1 MPTDRGRHS
10 GARIGFRNTRDVSRC
25 VRVGIE
31 AAPSPCAT
39 PPDAARF
46 PRTPPLRTSAAP
58 KPRHPV
64 RVEALGP
71 MRTASTP
78 SIRGGREARIG
89 GLGTPSRSDRA
100 LGSRRLDGTARLPR
114 RTGNPR
120 PRRTLPMRLSRN
132 GMRGTVGPRAG
143 RWPTIDAVGR
153 GSLVGAPS
161 NRIRIGGRRARN
173 SCGRLARNSC
183 GRRARN
189 SCGRRVRNSCG
200 RLARKS
206 CGRLA
211 QSLSERCM
219 REATRI

>member
-1 MPTDRGRHS
+1 MPRR
-10 GARIGFRNTRDVSRC
+10 ACRLIGVGTR
-25 VRVGIE
+25 VRVSASRTLETSLGALE
-31 AAPSPCAT
+31 STLRPRLLHALHHRM
-39 PPDAARF
+39 PPVSQGRLRCELR
-46 PRTPPLRTSAAP
+46 PRRSRGVL
-58 KPRHPV
+58 

-78 SIRGGREARIG
+78 STRGGQEARTG

-100 LGSRRLDGTARLPR
+100 LGSRRSDGTARLPR

-161 NRIRIGGRRARN
+161 NRIRSQPHQNRWPPCAKLVWPP
-173 SCGRLARNSC
+173 CA
-183 GRRARN
+183 
-189 SCGRRVRNSCG
+189 
-200 RLARKS
+200 KP
-206 CGRLA
+206 
-211 QSLSERCM
+211 E
-219 REATRI
+219 